1 MSVWPNRIIILLSW
15 LGIFI
20 ASVLS
25 YSKAVNQLVPC
36 STGGSCQA
44 VSLSEYSSLA
54 GVPVA
59 YLGLGGYLAIMAL
72 ATVRFLN
79 PGLWKK
85 TALAGFILAAGG
97 VLFSAYLTFM
107 SVTALHTT
115 CEWCLGSAATM
126 LGLFLS
132 HAWLMQTEAPATPSR
147 NIDWG
152 TWGVGLVGAIVG
164 FSMVSGV
171 MANLTSNFGTEL
183 ELRGGLTEQDVM
195 GAEYKRR
202 GDKDAKVTIVE
213 FADFNCPACRNVK
226 PQLDKL
232 VQPYGKRLRVVFRNF
247 PLNGIP
253 GHESS
258 LVAARIS
265 EIAALKGKYWDYV
278 DAVYDPT
285 NTNRIK
291 DAEGV
296 GLRQVATGAG
306 VDAAFLEEELKK
318 SDENSP
324 NVQAVAADM
333 SMAAKGLGL
342 TGTPSFIL
350 MATGSKPRLVKF
362 EDLSRALSSEPYHS
376 LLATK

>member
-25 YSKAVNQLVPC
+25 YAKAVNQLVPC
-36 STGGSCQA
+36 SSGGSCQT
-44 VSLSEYSSLA
+44 VGLSEYSQLF

-59 YLGLGGYLAIMAL
+59 YLGLGSYLLIMVL
-72 ATVRFLN
+72 ATTRFLN
-79 PGLWKK
+79 PSAWKQ
-85 TALAGFILAAGG
+85 TATIGFVISSIG

-132 HAWLMQTEAPATPSR
+132 HGWLMQTEPPSVPTR

-152 TWGVGLVGAIVG
+152 VWGVGVVGAILG
-164 FSMVSGV
+164 FGLTNNV
-171 MANLTSNFGTEL
+171 MATLTSNFGTEL
-183 ELRGGLTEQDVM
+183 ELKGITEDEVL
-195 GAEYKRR
+195 GPAYKRR
-202 GDKDAKVTIVE
+202 GDKDAKVTLIE
-213 FADFNCPACRNVK
+213 FADFNCPACRRAKPELDKIVK
-226 PQLDKL
+226 PFGPKI
-232 VQPYGKRLRVVFRNF
+232 RMVFRNF
-247 PLNGIP
+247 PLKDLP

-258 LVAARIS
+258 LIAARMS
-265 EIAALKGKYWDYV
+265 EIAAEKGKYWEFV
-278 DAVYDPT
+278 DTVYDPD

-291 DAEGV
+291 DADGV
-296 GLRQVATGAG
+296 GLRQITTGLG
-306 VDAAFLEEELKK
+306 IDAAFLEEELKK
-318 SDENSP
+318 NDEKSP

-333 SMAAKGLGL
+333 TVATKGLGL

-350 MATGSKPRLVKF
+350 MATGSTPRLVKF
-362 EDLSRALSSEPYHS
+362 DEIQRALASEPYKT